1 MASSTKH
8 IDFED
13 FAETTAAFFTMIF
26 MILSFSIAEGIAIG
40 FLTYTILKV
49 ASGQAKKVHP
59 VMYGLATLF
68 AIYFLSK
75 GI

>member
-1 MASSTKH
+1 
-8 IDFED
+8 
-13 FAETTAAFFTMIF
+13 MIF

-49 ASGQAKKVHP
+49 ASGQAQKVHP

-75 GI
+75 GM